1 MAFVVMCGPAHSAPD
16 RIVGPF
22 ELIEEA
28 TRYAEQQPGPPDRY
42 ALVEPLTP
50 PLIRAAARARA

>member
-1 MAFVVMCGPAHSAPD
+1 MAFVVMCGPTHSAPD

-28 TRYAEQQPGPPDRY
+28 TTYADEQSGRPDRY
-42 ALVEPLTP
+42 AVVQPLTP
-50 PLIRAAARARA
+50 PLIRGAARDRA